1 MVRITSEE
9 DVTVVDL
16 ETYER
21 MLDDGTED
29 EYSTE
34 GKRREDERSTESKR
48 RRKGYERYIEYERSA
63 EGRHKEDEHT
73 AEGGHNAEGDEHS
86 EENIGA
92 ERKGDRPHIFGEN
105 SVPSV
110 VSSLSRIGN
119 RDARY
124 KPIYS
129 DCWVFGD
136 HSQLNVSERYSNAR
150 SSVTIGVA
158 PDGETEYNII
168 PNEYSFN
175 DELNDIVQNMISVVK
190 KEFMSSDEEPTKH
203 NVTARARS
211 MVLDNMEMIEI
222 TCKGDED
229 LMNTMINSL
238 SDTVFRYTAGLGI
251 FDILLTDPRLE
262 DIYVDAPCDRNRIH
276 VTLNSSDNQHL
287 RCRTNLM
294 IDRSEMRNLISSLK
308 RDSGLP
314 FCETSPVLET
324 DIKGYDA
331 RATAIGYPMSPDG
344 DAVALRKHSAVPW
357 TLTKMISNG
366 TMDHDTA
373 GLLSFLVNM
382 RSTFLIGGARGS
394 GKSSLLSA
402 MMFEFPL
409 SQRILTIEDT
419 KELPADKMRRMGYKV
434 QSMLIDDRRE
444 TAAKR
449 SDEALRV
456 SLRLGESAIILGEVR
471 GEEARTLY
479 QSMRTG
485 KAGSSI
491 MGTIHGDSARSVY
504 ERVVHDLNIAPEA
517 FMSTDVI
524 VTMGTKRERGSA
536 EQTRDLNEL
545 VATSDTPGIF
555 IPLMNDGN
563 ITEEAFGTPIFRRIM
578 TSASLT
584 RDDVITEVNIRSN
597 IRRFLADVS
606 MNDPGFSDP
615 EWISMAN
622 EFLSRQLY
630 SGERDPEM
638 IMNGFRQ
645 WFGRYNGIEL

>member
-1 MVRITSEE
+1 MYDFDLPLTGANGLCTEGCRTLRRKIIFHIDRCVNMVRITSGKD

-21 MLDDGTED
+21 MLDE
-29 EYSTE
+29 TE
-34 GKRREDERSTESKR
+34 GK
-48 RRKGYERYIEYERSA
+48 GY
-63 EGRHKEDEHT
+63 G
-73 AEGGHNAEGDEHS
+73 NAE
-86 EENIGA
+86 EENSREESNEISGA
-92 ERKGDRPHIFGEN
+92 MIEHDRSPG
-105 SVPSV
+105 SDSLPSV
-110 VSSLSRIGN
+110 ISSLSRIGN
-119 RDARY
+119 RDART

-129 DCWVFGD
+129 DCWIFGD
-136 HSQLNVSERYSNAR
+136 HSQLNVSENYVNSR
-150 SSVTIGVA
+150 SSVTIGIA
-158 PDGETEYNII
+158 PDGETEYNVI
-168 PNEYSFN
+168 PHEYGFN
-175 DELNDIVQNMISVVK
+175 DEFNGIVHNMIEIIR
-190 KEFMSSDEEPTKH
+190 KEFLESEEEPTRH
-203 NVTARARS
+203 NITARAKS
-211 MVLDNMEMIEI
+211 MVLDEMKMIELA
-222 TCKGDED
+222 CKGDEA
-229 LMNTMINSL
+229 LMSTMINGL
-238 SDTVFRYTAGLGI
+238 SDTVYRYTAGLGI
-251 FDILLTDPRLE
+251 FDILLSDPRLE

-331 RATAIGYPMSPDG
+331 RATVIGYPMSPEG
-344 DAVALRKHSAVPW
+344 DAVALRKHSATPW
-357 TLTKMISNG
+357 TLTKMIGNG

-419 KELPADKMRRMGYKV
+419 RELPADKMRRMGYKV
-434 QSMLIDDRRE
+434 QSMLIDDRRG
-444 TAAKR
+444 TAMKR

-517 FMSTDVI
+517 FMSTDII
-524 VTMGTKRERGSA
+524 VTMGTKRERGST

-545 VATSDTPGIF
+545 VATSDSPGIF
-555 IPLMNDGN
+555 VPL
-563 ITEEAFGTPIFRRIM
+563 TENGILTKEAFRTPLFKRIM

-584 RDDVITEVNIRSN
+584 EEDIINEVRIRSDV
-597 IRRFLADVS
+597 RRFLADVS
-606 MNDPGFSDP
+606 AKDPEFSNP

-630 SGERDPEM
+630 SGERDPEK
-638 IMNGFRQ
+638 ITNGFRQ
-645 WFGRYNGIEL
+645 WFGRYNGTDL

>member
-1 MVRITSEE
+1 MVRITSGKD

-21 MLDDGTED
+21 MLDE
-29 EYSTE
+29 TE
-34 GKRREDERSTESKR
+34 GK
-48 RRKGYERYIEYERSA
+48 GY
-63 EGRHKEDEHT
+63 G
-73 AEGGHNAEGDEHS
+73 NAE
-86 EENIGA
+86 EENSREESNEISGA
-92 ERKGDRPHIFGEN
+92 MIEHDRSPG
-105 SVPSV
+105 SDSLPSV
-110 VSSLSRIGN
+110 ISSLSRIGN
-119 RDARY
+119 RDART

-129 DCWVFGD
+129 DCWIFGD
-136 HSQLNVSERYSNAR
+136 HSQLNVSENYVNSR
-150 SSVTIGVA
+150 SSVTIGIA
-158 PDGETEYNII
+158 PDGETEYNVI
-168 PNEYSFN
+168 PHEYGFN
-175 DELNDIVQNMISVVK
+175 DEFNGIVHNMIEIIR
-190 KEFMSSDEEPTKH
+190 KEFLESEEEPTRH
-203 NVTARARS
+203 NITARAKS
-211 MVLDNMEMIEI
+211 MVLDEMKMIELA
-222 TCKGDED
+222 CKGDEA
-229 LMNTMINSL
+229 LMSTMINGL
-238 SDTVFRYTAGLGI
+238 SDTVYRYTAGLGI
-251 FDILLTDPRLE
+251 FDILLSDPRLE

-331 RATAIGYPMSPDG
+331 RATVIGYPMSPEG
-344 DAVALRKHSAVPW
+344 DAVALRKHSATPW
-357 TLTKMISNG
+357 TLTKMIGNG

-419 KELPADKMRRMGYKV
+419 RELPADKMRRMGYKV
-434 QSMLIDDRRE
+434 QSMLIDDRRG
-444 TAAKR
+444 TAMKR

-517 FMSTDVI
+517 FMSTDII
-524 VTMGTKRERGSA
+524 VTMGTKRERGST

-545 VATSDTPGIF
+545 VATSDSPGIF
-555 IPLMNDGN
+555 VPL
-563 ITEEAFGTPIFRRIM
+563 TENGILTKEAFRTPLFKRIM

-584 RDDVITEVNIRSN
+584 EEDIINEVRIRSDV
-597 IRRFLADVS
+597 RRFLADVS
-606 MNDPGFSDP
+606 AKDPEFSNP

-630 SGERDPEM
+630 SGERDPEK
-638 IMNGFRQ
+638 ITNGFRQ
-645 WFGRYNGIEL
+645 WFGRYNGTDL

>member
-9 DVTVVDL
+9 TDVTVVDL
-16 ETYER
+16 QTYER
-21 MLDDGTED
+21 MLENETEQENGGTE
-29 EYSTE
+29 E
-34 GKRREDERSTESKR
+34 REMKLD
-48 RRKGYERYIEYERSA
+48 YV
-63 EGRHKEDEHT
+63 
-73 AEGGHNAEGDEHS
+73 
-86 EENIGA
+86 
-92 ERKGDRPHIFGEN
+92 
-105 SVPSV
+105 SVPVSDSLPSV

-124 KPIYS
+124 KPTYS
-129 DCWVFGD
+129 DCWVFGN
-136 HSQLNVSERYSNAR
+136 HSQLNVLEKYVNDR
-150 SSVTIGVA
+150 SSVIIGIA
-158 PDGETEYNII
+158 SDGETEYNVI
-168 PNEYSFN
+168 PHEYGFN
-175 DELNDIVQNMISVVK
+175 DELNGILYNMIETVR
-190 KEFMSSDEEPTKH
+190 KEFLEGDDEPTKH
-203 NVTARARS
+203 NITARARS
-211 MVLDNMEMIEI
+211 MILDEMEVIEL
-222 TCKGDED
+222 TCRGDED
-229 LMNTMINSL
+229 LMNNMINSL
-238 SDTVFRYTAGLGI
+238 SETVFRYTAGLGI
-251 FDILLTDPRLE
+251 FDILLSDPRLE

-276 VTLNSSDNQHL
+276 VTLNNSENQHL

-331 RATAIGYPMSPDG
+331 RATVIGYPMSPDG

-366 TMDHDTA
+366 TMDHDSA

-382 RSTFLIGGARGS
+382 RATFLIGGARGS

-434 QSMLIDDRRE
+434 QSMLIDDRRG

-504 ERVVHDLNIAPEA
+504 ERVVHDLNIPPEA
-517 FMSTDVI
+517 FMSTDII
-524 VTMGTKRERGSA
+524 VTMGTKSKRGST
-536 EQTRDLNEL
+536 EQMRDLNEL
-545 VATSDTPGIF
+545 VATSDGHGVF
-555 IPLMNDGN
+555 IPLMSNGT
-563 ITEEAFGTPIFRRIM
+563 ITEEAFRTPILRRIM
-578 TSASLT
+578 ASASLS
-584 RDDVITEVNIRSN
+584 REDVANEVKIRSD
-597 IRRFLADVS
+597 IRRFLAD
-606 MNDPGFSDP
+606 MTAEDPEFSNP

-622 EFLSRQLY
+622 EFLSRQLR
-630 SGERDPEM
+630 SGERDAD
-638 IMNGFRQ
+638 IIVNGFRQ
-645 WFGRYNGIEL
+645 WFGRYNGIDL

>member
-1 MVRITSEE
+1 MVRITS
-9 DVTVVDL
+9 DDTDITVVDL

-21 MLDDGTED
+21 MLENDIDENEGKGEKEDVGTGTEVFRP
-29 EYSTE
+29 Y
-34 GKRREDERSTESKR
+34 
-48 RRKGYERYIEYERSA
+48 A
-63 EGRHKEDEHT
+63 LKE
-73 AEGGHNAEGDEHS
+73 N
-86 EENIGA
+86 
-92 ERKGDRPHIFGEN
+92 PL
-105 SVPSV
+105 PSV

-136 HSQLNVSERYSNAR
+136 HSQLNVSDRYVNNK
-150 SSVTIGVA
+150 SSVIIGVA

-168 PNEYSFN
+168 PHEYGFN
-175 DELNDIVQNMISVVK
+175 DELNDIIRNMITTVRN
-190 KEFMSSDEEPTKH
+190 EFLNGDNEPTKH
-203 NVTARARS
+203 NITARARS
-211 MVLDNMEMIEI
+211 MVLEEIEMIEL
-222 TCKGDED
+222 TCKGDEN
-229 LMNTMINSL
+229 LMNTMINGL

-251 FDILLTDPRLE
+251 FDILLSDPRLE

-331 RATAIGYPMSPDG
+331 RATVIGYPMSPDG

-357 TLTKMISNG
+357 TLTKMIGNG

-434 QSMLIDDRRE
+434 QSMLIDDRRG

-456 SLRLGESAIILGEVR
+456 SLRLGESAIVLGEVR
-471 GEEARTLY
+471 GEEAKTLY

-517 FMSTDVI
+517 FMSTDII
-524 VTMGTKRERGSA
+524 VTMGTKRERGST

-545 VATSDTPGIF
+545 VATSDKPGIF
-555 IPLMNDGN
+555 IPLMDNGN

-578 TSASLT
+578 NSASLT
-584 RDDVITEVNIRSN
+584 REDVVNEVRMRSN

-606 MNDPGFSDP
+606 MEDPEFSNP

-630 SGERDPEM
+630 SGERDTEN
-638 IMNGFRQ
+638 ITNEFRQ
-645 WFGRYNGIEL
+645 WFGRYNGIDL

>member
-9 DVTVVDL
+9 NDVTIVDL

-21 MLDDGTED
+21 MLGNDTEDGNEQNIGTEENERIQ
-29 EYSTE
+29 EYPYSFQGT
-34 GKRREDERSTESKR
+34 DSL
-48 RRKGYERYIEYERSA
+48 
-63 EGRHKEDEHT
+63 
-73 AEGGHNAEGDEHS
+73 
-86 EENIGA
+86 
-92 ERKGDRPHIFGEN
+92 
-105 SVPSV
+105 PSV
-110 VSSLSRIGN
+110 VSSLGRIGD

-136 HSQLNVSERYSNAR
+136 HSQLNVTEKYVNSR
-150 SSVTIGVA
+150 SAVTIGVA
-158 PDGETEYNII
+158 SDGEVEYNVI
-168 PNEYSFN
+168 PHEYDFN
-175 DELNDIVQNMISVVK
+175 DELNGIVHDLITTVRN
-190 KEFMSSDEEPTKH
+190 EFLEGDEEPTKH
-203 NVTARARS
+203 NITARARS
-211 MVLDNMEMIEI
+211 KVLEEMEMIELI
-222 TCKGDED
+222 CKGDEG
-229 LMNTMINSL
+229 LMNNMINGL

-251 FDILLTDPRLE
+251 FDILLSDPRLE

-294 IDRSEMRNLISSLK
+294 IDASEMRNLISSLK

-331 RATAIGYPMSPDG
+331 RATVIGYPMSPDG

-357 TLTKMISNG
+357 TLAKMIGNG
-366 TMDHDTA
+366 TMDHGTA

-419 KELPADKMRRMGYKV
+419 KELPADKMRRMGYKI

-444 TAAKR
+444 TAMKR

-524 VTMGTKRERGSA
+524 VTMGTRRGRGST

-545 VATSDTPGIF
+545 VATSDRPGVF
-555 IPLMNDGN
+555 IPLMENGA
-563 ITEEAFGTPIFRRIM
+563 ITEEAFKTPIFRRIM
-578 TSASLT
+578 ASASLN
-584 RDDVITEVNIRSN
+584 RDDVIKEVNARSG

-606 MNDPGFSDP
+606 VDDPEFSNP

-630 SGERDPEM
+630 SGEREPEV
-638 IMNGFRQ
+638 IVNGFKR
-645 WFGRYNGIEL
+645 WFGRYNGTDL